1 MSETDEKQPKAGQI
15 LWRDLT
21 VPDAPAIRDFY
32 KAVIG
37 WEHSDHPMGEYN
49 DYNML
54 QAETGEVI
62 TGVVNKRGVN
72 AAIPSVWLMYVGVE
86 DVDDSLR
93 QCEELGGRVL
103 VPPSTEVA
111 YRYAVI
117 EDPAGA
123 ILGIMQLAGP
133 QEGSEENSDH
143 RQ

>member
-1 MSETDEKQPKAGQI
+1 MSDPNENRQRAGQI

-21 VPDAPAIRDFY
+21 VPNAPAIRDFY

-37 WEHSDHPMGEYN
+37 WEHSDHPMGDYN
-49 DYNML
+49 DYNMH

-62 TGVVNKRGVN
+62 TGVVHKQGVN

-93 QCEELGGRVL
+93 ICEELGGRVL
-103 VPPSTEVA
+103 VPPSTEA
-111 YRYAVI
+111 GYRYAVI

-123 ILGIMQLAGP
+123 IIGIMQLGGP
-133 QEGSEENSDH
+133 QEGSEENTD
-143 RQ
+143 

>member
-1 MSETDEKQPKAGQI
+1 MSEEQQQRAGQI

-62 TGVVNKRGVN
+62 TGVINKRGVN
-72 AAIPSVWLMYVGVE
+72 AAIPAVWLLYVGVE
-86 DVDDSLR
+86 DVEASMR
-93 QCEELGGRVL
+93 TCEELGGRVL
-103 VPPSTEVA
+103 VSPTQDVA
-111 YRYAVI
+111 YKYAVI

-123 ILGIMQLAGP
+123 IIGIMQLGGP
-133 QEGSEENSDH
+133 QEEAGAAGD
-143 RQ
+143 

>member
-1 MSETDEKQPKAGQI
+1 MSEGEQPQPHPGQI

-37 WEHSDHPMGEYN
+37 WEHSDHPMGDYA

-62 TGVVNKRGVN
+62 TGIINKRGVN
-72 AAIPSVWLMYVGVE
+72 AALPAVWLMYVGVE
-86 DVDDSLR
+86 DVDASMR
-93 QCEELGGRVL
+93 VCVELGGRVL
-103 VPPSTEVA
+103 VPPKGDVA
-111 YRYAVI
+111 YKYAVI

-123 ILGIMQLAGP
+123 IIGIMQIGGP
-133 QEGSEENSDH
+133 QVEAED
-143 RQ
+143 